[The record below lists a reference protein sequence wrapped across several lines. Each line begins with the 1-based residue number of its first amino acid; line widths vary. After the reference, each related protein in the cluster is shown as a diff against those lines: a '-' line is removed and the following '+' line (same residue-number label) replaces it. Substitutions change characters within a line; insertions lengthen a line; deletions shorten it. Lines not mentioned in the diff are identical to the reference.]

1 MSKFEWMELETLSN
15 EIAHTQSRLDAAR
28 TTKNLGLVH
37 LLEREIADAAKR
49 RAQVLS
55 DITNGLSV
63 GRAARPKPQLVT
75 VAAHQPEQPMAQPQ
89 PSAPVVPQQS
99 ADRVNPLSLS
109 TPVSLNDPPTNPDE
123 TNGVAA
129 MWDKLTATDLDRV
142 KRGLTTRRSEMLARH
157 AEELRALEAEQTEID
172 VIEKAIAAFTQKFKL
187 TSSAEGVPLE
197 GERIPVPAG

>member
-28 TTKNLGLVH
+28 ATKNLGLVH

-55 DITNGLSV
+55 DITNGLGV

-75 VAAHQPEQPMAQPQ
+75 VAADQPERPVAQPQ

-99 ADRVNPLSLS
+99 AERVKPLSL
-109 TPVSLNDPPTNPDE
+109 NEPPTNPDE
-123 TNGVAA
+123 TNGVTA

-157 AEELRALEAEQTEID
+157 AEELRMLEAEQTEID
-172 VIEKAIAAFTQKFKL
+172 VIEKAIAAFAQKFKL
-187 TSSAEGVPLE
+187 TSSAEVVPLE
-197 GERIPVPAG
+197 GERIPVQAG

>member
-28 TTKNLGLVH
+28 ATKNLGLVQ

-55 DITNGLSV
+55 DITNGLGV
-63 GRAARPKPQLVT
+63 RRAARPKPQLVT
-75 VAAHQPEQPMAQPQ
+75 VAAHQPEQPVAQQ
-89 PSAPVVPQQS
+89 LPSAPVVPQQS
-99 ADRVNPLSLS
+99 AERVKP
-109 TPVSLNDPPTNPDE
+109 PSLNEPPTNPDE
-123 TNGVAA
+123 TNGVTA

-187 TSSAEGVPLE
+187 TSSAEVVPLE
-197 GERIPVPAG
+197 GERIPVQAG

>member
-1 MSKFEWMELETLSN
+1 MSKFEWMELEKLSN

-28 TTKNLGLVH
+28 ATKNLGLAQ

-63 GRAARPKPQLVT
+63 GRAAQPKPQLVT

-109 TPVSLNDPPTNPDE
+109 TPVS
-123 TNGVAA
+123 
-129 MWDKLTATDLDRV
+129 
-142 KRGLTTRRSEMLARH
+142 
-157 AEELRALEAEQTEID
+157 
-172 VIEKAIAAFTQKFKL
+172 
-187 TSSAEGVPLE
+187 
-197 GERIPVPAG
+197 

>member
-28 TTKNLGLVH
+28 ATKNLGLVH

-55 DITNGLSV
+55 DITNGLGV
-63 GRAARPKPQLVT
+63 RRAARSKPQLVT
-75 VAAHQPEQPMAQPQ
+75 VAAHQPEQPVAQQ
-89 PSAPVVPQQS
+89 LPSAPVVPQQS
-99 ADRVNPLSLS
+99 AERVKPLSL
-109 TPVSLNDPPTNPDE
+109 NEPPTNPDE
-123 TNGVAA
+123 TNGVTA

-187 TSSAEGVPLE
+187 TGSAEVVPLE
-197 GERIPVPAG
+197 GERIQVQAR

>member
-28 TTKNLGLVH
+28 ATKNLGLVQ

-55 DITNGLSV
+55 DITNGLGV
-63 GRAARPKPQLVT
+63 RRAARPKPQLVT
-75 VAAHQPEQPMAQPQ
+75 VAAHQPEQPVAQQ
-89 PSAPVVPQQS
+89 LPSAPVVPQQS
-99 ADRVNPLSLS
+99 AERVKPLSL
-109 TPVSLNDPPTNPDE
+109 NEPPTNPDE
-123 TNGVAA
+123 TNGVTA

-187 TSSAEGVPLE
+187 TSSAEVVPLE
-197 GERIPVPAG
+197 GERIPVQAG